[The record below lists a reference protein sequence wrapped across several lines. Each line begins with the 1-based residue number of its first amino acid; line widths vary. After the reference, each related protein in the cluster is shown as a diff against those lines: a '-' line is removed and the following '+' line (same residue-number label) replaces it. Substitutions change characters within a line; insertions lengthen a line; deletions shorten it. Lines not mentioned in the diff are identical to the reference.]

1 MLQGPWGSEI
11 SQLRFASVE
20 MTIGVYADIA
30 ISSGGACSGMED
42 YKTHRPLSGSD
53 ATLLHNPR
61 RQPRPFFLT
70 CGEAATTTLG
80 LKGRQT

>member
-1 MLQGPWGSEI
+1 
-11 SQLRFASVE
+11 
-20 MTIGVYADIA
+20 MTIGVYADIV

-53 ATLLHNPR
+53 ATLLHNLR
-61 RQPRPFFLT
+61 RQPRPLFKSA
-70 CGEAATTTLG
+70 EKAATTTLG

>member
-1 MLQGPWGSEI
+1 
-11 SQLRFASVE
+11 
-20 MTIGVYADIA
+20 
-30 ISSGGACSGMED
+30 MED